1 MSPQLACLLCGADTG
16 EITVRLV
23 EWREPIG
30 GRLYESIP
38 RCVRIDDCWARVTA
52 VVEEDWPVADGRPVR
67 APAPTPEPATVA
79 AEVLPDPDWLTQPT
93 QHQEEAAP

>member
-1 MSPQLACLLCGADTG
+1 MSPQRLACLLCGADTG

-38 RCVRIDDCWARVTA
+38 RCVRIDDCWARVTT
-52 VVEEDWPVADGRPVR
+52 VVGEDWPVADGRPLR
-67 APAPTPEPATVA
+67 GAPPAEPEPEPAVPA
-79 AEVLPDPDWLTQPT
+79 DPDWM
-93 QHQEEAAP
+93 AAS

>member
-1 MSPQLACLLCGADTG
+1 MSPQLSCLLCGADTG

-38 RCVRIDDCWARVTA
+38 RCVRVDDCWSRVTT
-52 VVEEDWPVADGRPVR
+52 VVGEDWPVADGRPLHGSTSVE
-67 APAPTPEPATVA
+67 PEPEPAVPA
-79 AEVLPDPDWLTQPT
+79 DPDWM
-93 QHQEEAAP
+93 AAS